1 MADIYSHMPRARP
14 VFTSKSMP
22 FSSPL
27 GHQPPQHH
35 LHSPTPVPA
44 HSSIHGQL
52 PNLPSSLTT
61 PQRPSLKRAR
71 SDDED
76 DAMDGSPTPTDK
88 RVLTSAKGRKL
99 AHMKRLRVETIS
111 GESPGRTRP
120 KGAEE
125 KTEDETAEDEVDA
138 GVLLGMSIS
147 RFPLVVSLLIVGVA
161 RMSSFQP
168 ASLHPLTSLFYK
180 LFSLKCL
187 ISSLHY
193 SLSYLGPPPKRHVMP
208 FLMQSR
214 SYERPFR
221 TVPHSRH
228 RPLLP
233 LRYREHQL
241 VPPATVLVS
250 GLPSVLPLHLRQIS
264 PREPHL
270 YDLRPLRNNVT
281 PTFSTVSALPYKRS
295 PPP

>member
-1 MADIYSHMPRARP
+1 MPRARP

-22 FSSPL
+22 FNSPL
-27 GHQPPQHH
+27 GHQPSPHH
-35 LHSPTPVPA
+35 LHSPTPALA
-44 HSSIHGQL
+44 HSSIHSQL
-52 PNLPSSLTT
+52 PDVPSSSTT

-76 DAMDGSPTPTDK
+76 DAMDGSPTPADK

-99 AHMKRLRVETIS
+99 ASMKRLRVETIS

-125 KTEDETAEDEVDA
+125 KREDETAEDEVDA

-147 RFPLVVSLLIVGVA
+147 WFTLVSLCLSVGVA
-161 RMSSFQP
+161 RISSFQP

-187 ISSLHY
+187 ISSPHY
-193 SLSYLGPPPKRHVMP
+193 SLSYPDPPPKRRVML
-208 FLMQSR
+208 FLTQSR
-214 SYERPFR
+214 SYEKPFP
-221 TVPHSRH
+221 TVPHSQH
-228 RPLLP
+228 RPPLP
-233 LRYREHQL
+233 LRYRAHQL
-241 VPPATVLVS
+241 ALPATLLVS
-250 GLPSVLPLHLRQIS
+250 GLHSVLPLHLHQVS
-264 PREPHL
+264 AWEPHL
-270 YDLRPLRNNVT
+270 YDLRPLHNNVT
-281 PTFSTVSALPYKRS
+281 PTSSTVSVLPYKRS